1 MSETSQGATRRGV
14 LKTGAIGS
22 VVGAL
27 GLSAATA
34 DSAAGLPS
42 IVPMVAGQGGLYLQ
56 IDGIPGDSN
65 VVGHEN
71 WIELNSMQF
80 GESGP
85 TSAAPAGAGAPTAKG
100 IMSAV
105 TVTTMFGL
113 ASVRLFQA
121 TLSGRR
127 FPTATIQ
134 AVRAGESRMTYL
146 ELKMQDVTITAD
158 SISSGGNNNPTES
171 NSLVPSRVTYTYWPQ
186 KADGSPGD
194 PIIAT
199 WDAKTGATSV
209 TPV

>member
-34 DSAAGLPS
+34 DTAAALPGL
-42 IVPMVAGQGGLYLQ
+42 VPMVAGQAGLYLQ
-56 IDGIPGDSN
+56 IDGIPGDSTA
-65 VVGHEN
+65 VGHEN
-71 WIELNSMQF
+71 WIEINSLQF
-80 GESGP
+80 GEGGPSG
-85 TSAAPAGAGAPTAKG
+85 SAPAGSGAPTAKG
-100 IMSAV
+100 VMSPV
-105 TVTTMFGL
+105 TVSMQFGL

-127 FPTATIQ
+127 IANATIQ
-134 AVRAGESRMTYL
+134 AVRAGESPMTYL
-146 ELKMQDVTITAD
+146 ELKLQDLTISSD
-158 SISSGGNNNPTES
+158 SVSSGGSNPSES
-171 NSLVPSRVTYTYWPQ
+171 TSLAAGRVTYTYWPQ
-186 KADGSPGD
+186 KADGSQGD

-199 WDAKTGATSV
+199 WDARTGATSV